1 MYTVKI
7 LILICWFIF
16 FQCLFQAN
24 LHLCARIQVLDSIFI
39 TGFLNS
45 FELTAFSHMWHIIF
59 YIPSH
64 NYFVKKLRE
73 EFDYM
78 LQPMVKIWLF

>member
-59 YIPSH
+59 YILPQIAKS
-64 NYFVKKLRE
+64 L
-73 EFDYM
+73 
-78 LQPMVKIWLF
+78 LTITL